1 MEMLRFINLH
11 LTLSTAVKFL
21 FEKVLVPTRF
31 VTIVLNAN
39 KRPQLYVSFF
49 VIYSIFRPQ

>member
-11 LTLSTAVKFL
+11 LTLSTAVQFL

-31 VTIVLNAN
+31 VAIVLNAN